1 MHRADGR
8 RFDAKNAVRTIS
20 VVSHTEDRLAALL
33 DLQMALL
40 NSMTP
45 NERTAAE
52 VENARQ
58 ERIAKSK
65 RTMELALRQ
74 RRDAHA
80 SIDTY
85 HSVIEDNDG
94 PPSPTIFIDDLNQAL
109 HGTTLTTKR
118 LLCLIAQGMKRSS
131 SF

>member
-1 MHRADGR
+1 MHKAEGR
-8 RFDAKNAVRTIS
+8 RFDAKNAIRTIS
-20 VVSHTEDRLAALL
+20 VVSQTKDRLSALL
-33 DLQMALL
+33 NLQMALS
-40 NSMTP
+40 NSITP

-85 HSVIEDNDG
+85 HSVIEGNDG

-109 HGTTLTTKR
+109 HSTTLTTKR